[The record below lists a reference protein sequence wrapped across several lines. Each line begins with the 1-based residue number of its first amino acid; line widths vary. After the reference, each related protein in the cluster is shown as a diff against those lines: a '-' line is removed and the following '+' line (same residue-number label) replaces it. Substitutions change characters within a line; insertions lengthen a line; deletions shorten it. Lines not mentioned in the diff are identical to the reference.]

1 MAFDVRVAVS
11 GKMLDGGVQG
21 VDHAHTL
28 KQKGRSL
35 KRGVAAE

>member
-1 MAFDVRVAVS
+1 MALDVREAIS
-11 GKMLDGGVQG
+11 GKLLDGGVQG

-28 KQKGRSL
+28 QQKGRSP